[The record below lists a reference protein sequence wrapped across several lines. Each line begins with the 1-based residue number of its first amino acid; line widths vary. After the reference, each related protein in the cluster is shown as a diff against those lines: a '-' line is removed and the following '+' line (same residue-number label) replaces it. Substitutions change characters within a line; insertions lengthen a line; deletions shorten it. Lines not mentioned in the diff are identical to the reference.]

1 MTTTEINRYAEVYNK
16 LNKMFKKA
24 DEDGQDNLVKQMKT
38 WLKVNRKTTDKPKE
52 LAIQEFLADI
62 NIF

>member
-1 MTTTEINRYAEVYNK
+1 MTTTERNRYEEVYNK

-38 WLKVNRKTTDKPKE
+38 WLKVNRKTTDNPKK